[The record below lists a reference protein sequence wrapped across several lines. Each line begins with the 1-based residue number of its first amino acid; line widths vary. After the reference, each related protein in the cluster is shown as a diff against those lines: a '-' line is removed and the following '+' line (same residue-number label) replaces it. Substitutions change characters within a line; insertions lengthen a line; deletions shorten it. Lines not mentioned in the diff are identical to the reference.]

1 MNVSV
6 LLCGLLVSGFA
17 AATSCP
23 QHYLNGQEPNFRVP
37 MHIDREICYS
47 AYALGY
53 HDATKSAFYS
63 AEHLQA
69 GAVRAAKALERED
82 NFHPDEHIP
91 SGRRAELASFRGS
104 GFDKGH
110 LSPNKDFGT
119 RQTQYE
125 SFSLANMVPQL
136 HANNAGIWGAIES
149 SVRYITL
156 KEGET
161 YVVTGGLYDQTTQKI
176 KDNIPVPNALFK
188 AVYLPKEQQAAVY
201 VSNNDLSGTYE
212 VISVAA
218 LTQRTGFDVFPA
230 LSASIKAQVAA
241 LPTPQKQKHSTPLP
255 RPARSYSSLL
265 LHRLFH

>member
-69 GAVRAAKALERED
+69 AAVRAAKSLARED

-91 SGRRAELASFRGS
+91 VGQRAELASFRGS
-104 GFDKGH
+104 GLDRGH
-110 LSPNKDFGT
+110 LSPNKDFGD
-119 RQTQYE
+119 RQAQYE
-125 SFSLANMVPQL
+125 SFSLANMVPQI

-149 SVRYITL
+149 ATRYLAL
-156 KEGET
+156 KEGDV
-161 YVVTGGLYDQTTQKI
+161 YVVTGGLYDGATQKI

-188 AVYLPKEQQAAVY
+188 AVYLPKERQAAAY
-201 VSNNDLSGTYE
+201 ISNNDLSGTYA

-230 LSASIKAQVAA
+230 LSAAIKAQAAA
-241 LPTPQKQKHSTPLP
+241 LPAPQKQEHAATLP